1 MLQKAFSTLGTTFA
15 YVNIINHALG
25 RLQRHLKRLYS
36 VKHLQLQEKQF
47 KKKNSGLLTGYV
59 PDCSIVVIPKRKGR
73 AVTKSVTFLLQRE
86 ATRT

>member
-36 VKHLQLQEKQF
+36 VKHLQLQEKQL
-47 KKKNSGLLTGYV
+47 KKKNSGLLTNWFQTALLLLFQ
-59 PDCSIVVIPKRKGR
+59 KER
-73 AVTKSVTFLLQRE
+73 AEQ
-86 ATRT
+86 